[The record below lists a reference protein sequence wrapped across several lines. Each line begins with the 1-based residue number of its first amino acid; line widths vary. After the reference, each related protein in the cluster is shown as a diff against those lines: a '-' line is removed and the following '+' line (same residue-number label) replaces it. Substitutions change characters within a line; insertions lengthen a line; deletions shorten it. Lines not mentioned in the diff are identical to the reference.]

1 MAKSVYTKE
10 ERHAQFLKTGLK
22 LARKRGVGKVSISSV
37 AKEHEVTAPLVFH
50 IFGSRAEFHAAI
62 IKEAKKQKIVLP
74 ADAPKLP
81 PRKRSIKEVRA
92 IKNKVAAKKP
102 AVSKTAKKNSA
113 SASKRFTSLPVPT
126 GEAAPVAPPSLTPK
140 I

>member
-22 LARKRGVGKVSISSV
+22 LARKRGVGKVSVSSV
-37 AKEHEVTAPLVFH
+37 AKEHGVTAPLVFH
-50 IFGSRAEFHAAI
+50 IFGSRDAFHAAI
-62 IKEAKKQKIVLP
+62 VKEAKRQKIVLP
-74 ADAPKLP
+74 VDGPKLP
-81 PRKRSIKEVRA
+81 PRKRSVKEVRA
-92 IKNKVAAKKP
+92 IKDKIAGTRTKKP

-126 GEAAPVAPPSLTPK
+126 GDAAPTSLTPK